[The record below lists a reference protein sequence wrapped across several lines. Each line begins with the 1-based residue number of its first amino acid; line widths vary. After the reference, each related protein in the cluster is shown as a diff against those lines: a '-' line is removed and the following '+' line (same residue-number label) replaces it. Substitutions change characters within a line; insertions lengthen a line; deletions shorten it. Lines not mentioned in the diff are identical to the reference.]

1 MFRPRRSGTVRGMV
15 KLVPVLRGD
24 QFYIRRRVPARYAS
38 VDSRKIAWICLHTDS
53 RDIAARKAPEVWAN
67 LIEAWEA
74 KLAGDTGDA
83 EARFNAARE
92 LAQRRGY
99 RYLEAPQVAN
109 LPLDELLKRIEAVV
123 DSKGRLDKMEAE
135 ALLGGAQKPVV
146 KVAQAFDLF
155 YVDAKDRVVGMSPDQ
170 MRRHRAARARA
181 VKNWIAVKGDTPI
194 HEITTRDLHDFRAW
208 WLDRIVDENLERGTA
223 NKDFSYLVA
232 MWRAVGQAREIA
244 LSFDTRG
251 VQFKNV
257 EKEATRPPFS
267 VEWLRDRI
275 IPGLGTLNR
284 EARAITL
291 MMINTGARPS
301 ELSALSAARIK
312 LEADI
317 PHILV
322 APEDRKLKSVYADR
336 IVPLVGVSL
345 DAARLCPE
353 GFPTYNDNPGL
364 SNTINKFLTENGLRQ
379 TPGHTLYS
387 IRHTFESRMIKADF
401 PERLKADLMG
411 HTLKRERY
419 GEVPLEHMRDW
430 LLKIAL

>member
-1 MFRPRRSGTVRGMV
+1 MA

-24 QFYIRRRVPARYAS
+24 QFYIRRRVPGRYAA
-38 VDSRKIAWICLHTDS
+38 VESRAIVWVCLHTDS
-53 RDIAARKAPEVWAN
+53 REIAARKAPEVWAN

-83 EARFNAARE
+83 EVRFDAARN

-99 RYLEAPQVAN
+99 RYLEAPQVAK
-109 LPLDELLKRIEAVV
+109 LPLDELLKRVESVV
-123 DSKGRLDKMEAE
+123 DSKGRLDKLEAE
-135 ALLGGAQKPVV
+135 AMLGGAKRPVV
-146 KVAQAFDLF
+146 TVSQAFDLF

-181 VKNWIAVKGDTPI
+181 VKNWITVKGDMPI

-208 WLDRIVDENLERGTA
+208 WLDRIVDEKLDRGTA
-223 NKDFSYLVA
+223 NKDFSYLFA
-232 MWRAVGQAREIA
+232 MWRAVAQAREIL

-251 VQFKNV
+251 VQFKSV

-267 VEWLRDRI
+267 VDWLRDTL
-275 IPGLGTLNR
+275 IPGLGKMNT
-284 EARAITL
+284 EARAIAL
-291 MMINTGARPS
+291 MMVNTGARPS
-301 ELSALSAARIK
+301 EIAALSGARIVLDAK
-312 LEADI
+312 I

-345 DAARLCPE
+345 EAARLCPE
-353 GFPTYNDNPGL
+353 GFPAYNDNPGL
-364 SNTINKFLTENGLRQ
+364 SNTVNKFMTENGLRE
-379 TPGHTLYS
+379 TPDHTLYS
-387 IRHTFESRMIKADF
+387 IRHSFESRMIRADF

-411 HTLKRERY
+411 HRLQRERY